1 MSDEEIRRHVDEAE
15 VVDIPTGGRLKAV
28 SIEAF
33 LRMEL
38 PPREMLLGLWLPG
51 QGLVM
56 VFAPRGVGKTYVA
69 LGIAYAVS
77 SGGQFLKWE
86 APKARR
92 VLYIDGEMPG
102 VVMQE
107 RLAGIVGASDKE
119 APGDFLRLI
128 TPDLQEYGIPDLAT
142 PEGQAEIEHHLV
154 GVELVV
160 LDNLSTLC
168 RSGAENE
175 AESWGVV
182 QEWAL
187 GLRRRGISVLFVHH
201 AGKSGQQRGT
211 SAREDVLDTVISLR
225 RPTDYMASDGA
236 RFEVHFDKARGV
248 YGDDVRS
255 FEAKLETRDGH
266 VFWTMKDSDDSAIER
281 VAEAINAGLSIRDAA
296 KEAGVSKS
304 TAQRHKLKAAERG
317 LLNEEI

>member
-1 MSDEEIRRHVDEAE
+1 MSDEDIRRHVEGGE
-15 VVDIPTGGRLKAV
+15 VLEIQGGGLKAV
-28 SIEAF
+28 TIEEF
-33 LRMEL
+33 FQMKL
-38 PPREMLLGLWLPG
+38 PPREMLLGPWLPS

-56 VFAPRGVGKTYVA
+56 VFAGRGVGKTYFA
-69 LGIAYAVS
+69 LAAAYAVA

-92 VLYIDGEMPG
+92 VLYVDGEMPG

-142 PEGQAEIEHHLV
+142 PEGQERIEQQLA
-154 GVELVV
+154 GAELVV

-175 AESWGVV
+175 TESWGVV

-187 GLRRRGISVLFVHH
+187 SLRRRGISVMYVHH

-211 SAREDVLDTVISLR
+211 SAREDVLDSVVRRLAEGLQISV
-225 RPTDYMASDGA
+225 D
-236 RFEVHFDKARGV
+236 HGV
-248 YGDDVRS
+248 
-255 FEAKLETRDGH
+255 
-266 VFWTMKDSDDSAIER
+266 
-281 VAEAINAGLSIRDAA
+281 
-296 KEAGVSKS
+296 
-304 TAQRHKLKAAERG
+304 
-317 LLNEEI
+317 